1 MRNKL
6 KVVLD
11 TNIFIKAWFSSEDNN
26 VCSKI
31 MDLIDDRKIQLLFA
45 QDTIGELV
53 YLVKNF
59 ARHNITDVNDRLAM
73 LHGIMEL
80 FYYCTSVNT
89 MNTSCPNIFDKYDE
103 MFLKCAIEGNADY
116 LVSDD
121 FKSGMHVVDNIN
133 FTVVSSDKFI
143 ELF

>member
-1 MRNKL
+1 
-6 KVVLD
+6 
-11 TNIFIKAWFSSEDNN
+11 
-26 VCSKI
+26 
-31 MDLIDDRKIQLLFA
+31 
-45 QDTIGELV
+45 
-53 YLVKNF
+53 
-59 ARHNITDVNDRLAM
+59 M
-73 LHGIMEL
+73 LQGVMEL

-89 MNTSCPNIFDKYDE
+89 MNTSSPNIFDKYDD

-121 FKSGMHVVDNIN
+121 FKSGMHVVNNIN

>member
-1 MRNKL
+1 MKSKL

-11 TNIFIKAWFSSEDNN
+11 TNIFIKGWFSSEDNDT
-26 VCSKI
+26 CYKI
-31 MDLIDDRKIQLLFA
+31 MNLIDNRRIQLLFA

-59 ARHNITDVNDRLAM
+59 VRYNIDDVNDRVAILK
-73 LHGIMEL
+73 GIMEL
-80 FYYCTSVNT
+80 FYYSTSVNT
-89 MNTSCPNIFDKYDE
+89 MVTSSPSIFDKYDD

-121 FKSGMHVVDNIN
+121 FKSGMHIVDNIN
-133 FTVVSSDKFI
+133 FKVVSSEDFI

>member
-1 MRNKL
+1 MRSKL

-31 MDLIDDRKIQLLFA
+31 MDLIDDRKIQRLFA
-45 QDTIGELV
+45 QDTVGELV

-73 LHGIMEL
+73 LHGMEL

-89 MNTSCPNIFDKYDE
+89 MNTSSPNIFDKYDE
-103 MFLKCAIEGNADY
+103 MFLKCAIEGKADY

>member
-1 MRNKL
+1 MRSKL

-73 LHGIMEL
+73 LQGVMEL

-89 MNTSCPNIFDKYDE
+89 MNTASPIILDKYDD

-121 FKSGMHVVDNIN
+121 FKSGMHVVENIN
-133 FTVVSSDKFI
+133 FKVVSSDKFI

>member
-1 MRNKL
+1 MRSKL

-45 QDTIGELV
+45 QDTIGEFV

-73 LHGIMEL
+73 LHGVMEL

-89 MNTSCPNIFDKYDE
+89 MNTSSPNIFDKYDE
-103 MFLKCAIEGNADY
+103 MFLKCAIEGKADY

>member
-1 MRNKL
+1 MRSKL

-11 TNIFIKAWFSSEDNN
+11 TNIFIKAWFSSDDNN

-73 LHGIMEL
+73 LHGVMEL

-89 MNTSCPNIFDKYDE
+89 MNTPCPNIFDKYDE

>member
-1 MRNKL
+1 MRSKL

-11 TNIFIKAWFSSEDNN
+11 TNIFIKAWFSSDDNN

-59 ARHNITDVNDRLAM
+59 ARHNITDVNDRLAI
-73 LHGIMEL
+73 LHGVIEL

-89 MNTSCPNIFDKYDE
+89 MNTSSPNIFDKYDE